1 MLKQGVKIKKRDGGK
16 EGRDKI
22 ADGRGVSITDTV
34 KENAETLD
42 KSKVEAILKEFAL
55 DQGTLD
61 CFVKKNDDLPVVNE
75 ISSAEEEECLA
86 QAKHKEEDSDSDGV
100 LEHLESTEEKKEN
113 EISPE
118 LTFLASMKSN
128 ENNTV
133 ASTCESAASAASTA
147 ASTTASSVV
156 ISKASS
162 KKQTPVKLPA
172 ANPVKSKLIQ

>member
-1 MLKQGVKIKKRDGGK
+1 M
-16 EGRDKI
+16 
-22 ADGRGVSITDTV
+22 
-34 KENAETLD
+34 
-42 KSKVEAILKEFAL
+42 KEFAL

-61 CFVKKNDDLPVVNE
+61 CFVKKPEDAPVVNE

-86 QAKHKEEDSDSDGV
+86 QANHKVEDLDSDGV

-113 EISPE
+113 VESPE
-118 LTFLASMKSN
+118 MTFLASMKSN
-128 ENNTV
+128 ENNTA

-162 KKQTPVKLPA
+162 KK
-172 ANPVKSKLIQ
+172 